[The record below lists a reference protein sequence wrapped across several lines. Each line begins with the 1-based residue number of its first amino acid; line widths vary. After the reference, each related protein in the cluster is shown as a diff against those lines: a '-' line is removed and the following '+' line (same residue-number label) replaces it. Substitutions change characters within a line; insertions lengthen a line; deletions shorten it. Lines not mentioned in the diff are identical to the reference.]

1 MDSRL
6 KRNFLFTG
14 VARLR
19 LLVIFTLLTSCT
31 TKQSPTTDAGY
42 IQDIDQ
48 WHAERVEK
56 LKGPSGWLNVA
67 GLFWLKNGINSFGT
81 SPESDI
87 VFPEKLG
94 AANAGFFLLEN
105 GSVKQSILPGVLI
118 TSKGRPVQEVL
129 AFNPDST
136 QQPILESGSLR
147 WFVIRRD
154 TKYGVRLRDLESQGL
169 KEFHGIDRFPVEGAW
184 RITARWEVTPG
195 RTIPITNI
203 LGQTT
208 PQDAP
213 GVLVFSLND
222 RTFRLDA
229 LDEGVENELFIIF
242 GDATNTKET
251 YGAGRYLYVP
261 KPNDQG
267 EIVIDFNRAENPPCA
282 FTDFAT
288 CPLPPIQNVLD
299 VEVRA
304 GEKDYK
310 HK

>member
-1 MDSRL
+1 M
-6 KRNFLFTG
+6 KRNFLFDG

-19 LLVIFTLLTSCT
+19 LLAIFTLLASCT
-31 TKQSPTTDAGY
+31 TKQSPPTDAGY
-42 IQDIDQ
+42 IKEVDL
-48 WHAERVEK
+48 WHADRVER

-81 SPESDI
+81 SPENDI

-94 AANAGFFLLEN
+94 ATKAGFFLLEN
-105 GSVKQSILPGVLI
+105 ETVKQSVLPGVPV
-118 TSKGRPVQEVL
+118 TSKGQPVQEVL
-129 AFNPDST
+129 AFHPDST
-136 QQPILESGSLR
+136 RQPIMESGPLR

-154 TKYGVRLRDLESQGL
+154 TKYGVRLRDLESEALQ
-169 KEFHGIDRFPVEGAW
+169 EFHGIDRFPVDAAW
-184 RITARWEVTPG
+184 RVTARWEATPG
-195 RTIPITNI
+195 RTVPITNI

-213 GVLVFSLND
+213 GVLVFNLND

-267 EIVIDFNRAENPPCA
+267 EVVIDFNKAENPPCA

-288 CPLPPIQNVLD
+288 CPLPPIQNVMD
-299 VEVRA
+299 TEVRA